1 MSKARTVSKEEYEQ
15 LLAEIRELKEKLA
28 RVEEA
33 LLPLR
38 LLAEHLPNLMA
49 DLQVFKAAAP
59 MISMLNIMDNTDL
72 NALGMA
78 MMGGMSCGGEA
89 LSTGNA
95 ELGLVAKS
103 YAISPKNAQP
113 GSLWNV
119 PQTLYQPIRQDA
131 VLLTKG
137 RDNAA
142 AKAFLAFLKS
152 DTAKAVIHTYG
163 YGLM

>member
-1 MSKARTVSKEEYEQ
+1 MSKAKTVSREEYEQ
-15 LLAEIRELKEKLA
+15 LFAEIRELKERLA

-59 MISMLNIMDNTDL
+59 VISMLNIMDNTDL

-89 LSTGNA
+89 LRKLA
-95 ELGLVAKS
+95 EEGAPRIGLLGMLKAMRDPEVQKGLGLMLTLLKQLGPCMEKS
-103 YAISPKNAQP
+103 LSM
-113 GSLWNV
+113 
-119 PQTLYQPIRQDA
+119 
-131 VLLTKG
+131 
-137 RDNAA
+137 
-142 AKAFLAFLKS
+142 LK
-152 DTAKAVIHTYG
+152 TE
-163 YGLM
+163 